1 MGFLNDLFGDEDKR
15 ADMLRAERRRFE
27 DKMLKEYLPLFESRM
42 LGIID
47 QVSADQALDI
57 ESLQA
62 AFQEQR
68 ALFDERVT
76 SQLEEGFDQAAA
88 KLSET
93 YGQELEDISRATE
106 AASLRS
112 VAQGALSGL
121 GMTTFGQAQTE
132 AIAREGAREERR
144 SKERFAEREMQL
156 GLNRA
161 QTMANVGQ
169 AEISLIGQQAGQ
181 LSDVRRSYT
190 AAISGLGQQLA
201 SQTLASQSGVAQAGL
216 DIGKSL
222 VANVGTGFNLGEQLV
237 SAGISAV
244 TGSMG
249 APGG

>member
-1 MGFLNDLFGDEDKR
+1 M
-15 ADMLRAERRRFE
+15 A
-27 DKMLKEYLPLFESRM
+27 
-42 LGIID
+42 
-47 QVSADQALDI
+47 
-57 ESLQA
+57 
-62 AFQEQR
+62 
-68 ALFDERVT
+68 
-76 SQLEEGFDQAAA
+76 
-88 KLSET
+88 ET
-93 YGQELEDISRATE
+93 YGQELEDIARATE

-169 AEISLIGQQAGQ
+169 AEIGLIGQQAGQ

-201 SQTLASQSGVAQAGL
+201 SQTLASQTGVAQAGL
-216 DIGKSL
+216 DIGRSL
-222 VANVGTGFNLGEQLV
+222 VANVGSGFNLGGQIV
-237 SAGISAV
+237 SSAISAITNKV
-244 TGSMG
+244 AGS
-249 APGG
+249 PGG